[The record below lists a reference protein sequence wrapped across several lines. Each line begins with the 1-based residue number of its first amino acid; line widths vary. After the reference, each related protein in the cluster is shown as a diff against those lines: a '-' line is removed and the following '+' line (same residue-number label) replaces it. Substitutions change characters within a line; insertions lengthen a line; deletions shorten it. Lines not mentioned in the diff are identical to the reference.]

1 MTKLAIAVQDSKN
14 SKVGNVAVTYAT
26 TASCP
31 KTCRFLDKGC
41 YAQGGHCAFTTNRLD
56 REASKKKRLR
66 PIDIARAEAK
76 EIDKL
81 PANKPLRLHIVGDC
95 RTTGAAEVLAE
106 AAKRYKNRSSLAKF
120 TPVWTYTHSWKTIP
134 KSAWG
139 WIYVLASCETIEEA
153 EQAYNR
159 GYTPAMIRYKPF
171 SGIISY
177 KGWNLI
183 ACREMT
189 EGITCDK
196 CRICMSTRTWATTKS
211 IVCFFPHGNRAK
223 QVEEILKT
231 ESFIEAQ
238 KEQKEFR
245 DNLWKR
251 LDIVDLSLN
260 VLRKKN
266 QERQKSYKMT
276 EDWSLADWAC
286 AAAGEMGELC
296 NKIKKLRRGEDIPT
310 KEIAD
315 EIADTITYL
324 DLLADKLNISLPEAI
339 RSKFNE
345 VSDRVNSNVKL

>member
-56 REASKKKRLR
+56 REASKRKRLR

-95 RTTGAAEVLAE
+95 RTAGAAEVLAE
-106 AAKRYKNRSSLAKF
+106 AAFKYKNRSNLINPP
-120 TPVWTYTHSWKTIP
+120 PVWTYTHSWKTIP
-134 KSAWG
+134 RLAWEK
-139 WIYVLASCETIEEA
+139 ISVLASCETMEEA
-153 EQAYNR
+153 EQARAR
-159 GYTPAMIRYKPF
+159 GYTPAMVRYKPF
-171 SGIISY
+171 KGTISY

-183 ACREMT
+183 ACREMS

-196 CRICMSTRTWATTKS
+196 CRICMNLGNWATTKS

-231 ESFIEAQ
+231 ESFMESQ
-238 KEQKEFR
+238 REQKEFR
-245 DNLWKR
+245 DSLWKR

-266 QERQKSYKMT
+266 QERQKFYKGS
-276 EDWSLADWAC
+276 EDWTLTDWAC

-315 EIADTITYL
+315 KIADTITYL
-324 DLLADKLNISLPEAI
+324 DLLADKLNISLPKAI